1 MANGNIWEDKNFE
14 KITAD
19 FNNSTP
25 EKLVDLKEVVKIP
38 ARKSNSVNLSKEA
51 KKVIKWK
58 DGLKEIV
65 KKPMMIEKHIHIRM
79 KRYCVDK
86 EINIFDYTCDL
97 IDRDLKKQGY

>member
-14 KITAD
+14 KLTAD
-19 FNNSTP
+19 FQKAVP
-25 EKLVDLKEVVKIP
+25 EKLTEPKSIAKTALKRP
-38 ARKSNSVNLSKEA
+38 GTLSKEA
-51 KKVIKWK
+51 KKVTKWK

-86 EINIFDYTCDL
+86 EINIFDYSCDL
-97 IDRDLKKQGY
+97 IDRDLKKHGY

>member
-1 MANGNIWEDKNFE
+1 MAKKNIWDDASFE

-19 FNNSTP
+19 LSKTIVNSNEP
-25 EKLVDLKEVVKIP
+25 QGVQVRSVKK
-38 ARKSNSVNLSKEA
+38 RNTSNLSKEA
-51 KKVIKWK
+51 KRVTKWRDDLK
-58 DGLKEIV
+58 DII

-97 IDRDLKKQGY
+97 IDRDLKKHNY

>member
-1 MANGNIWEDKNFE
+1 MAKGNIWEDKNFE

-19 FNNSTP
+19 FNKTAP
-25 EKLVDLKEVVKIP
+25 ENLLNLKDVAK
-38 ARKSNSVNLSKEA
+38 KSASKRGTSMSKEA
-51 KKVIKWK
+51 KKVTKWR

-97 IDRDLKKQGY
+97 IDRDLKKHGY

>member
-1 MANGNIWEDKNFE
+1 MAKGNIWEDKNFE
-14 KITAD
+14 KITSDFKKAD
-19 FNNSTP
+19 S
-25 EKLVDLKEVVKIP
+25 EKLVSLKSVSKTTT
-38 ARKSNSVNLSKEA
+38 RKSTSLSEEA
-51 KKVIKWK
+51 KKVTKWK

-97 IDRDLKKQGY
+97 IDRDLKKHGY

>member
-1 MANGNIWEDKNFE
+1 MAKGNIWEDKNFD

-19 FNNSTP
+19 FESATPTKLIEPKTVAKST
-25 EKLVDLKEVVKIP
+25 VKRSIGM
-38 ARKSNSVNLSKEA
+38 SKEA
-51 KKVIKWK
+51 KKVTKWR

-65 KKPMMIEKHIHIRM
+65 KKPMMVEKHIHIRM

-97 IDRDLKKQGY
+97 IDRDLKKHGY